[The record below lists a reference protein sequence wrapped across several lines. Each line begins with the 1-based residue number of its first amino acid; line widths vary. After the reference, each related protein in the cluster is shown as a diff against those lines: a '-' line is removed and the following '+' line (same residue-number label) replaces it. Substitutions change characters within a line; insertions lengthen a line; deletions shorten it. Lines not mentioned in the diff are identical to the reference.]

1 MPSNIDDID
10 LKVLNYYQ
18 SPVTLQSFFS
28 FLLLLLFA
36 LGSVG
41 MQIPAL
47 IVTPAEA
54 AEEDQT
60 SEQREED
67 PIRNSATRKH
77 RARREKAKRHDIKL
91 PVFAGAVWNA
101 AGAKARPRSFSHLK
115 SSVSRLHL
123 LQVCRI

>member
-1 MPSNIDDID
+1 
-10 LKVLNYYQ
+10 
-18 SPVTLQSFFS
+18 
-28 FLLLLLFA
+28 LLLLLFA
-36 LGSVG
+36 LSGIG
-41 MQIPAL
+41 MQMPEL
-47 IVTPAEA
+47 VVTAAEA

-91 PVFAGAVWNA
+91 PIFAGAVWSA
-101 AGAKARPRSFSHLK
+101 VGTKARPRPFSHLK